1 MIDLHKIRFIR
12 NDRVILDDVT
22 LTMKPGEHWVILG
35 RNGSGKTTLLEMING
50 YTFPTSGTITVA
62 GQKYGEVDIREV
74 RKQIGYMS
82 QSLFEKFVLRDP
94 VWEIVASGQFAF
106 LRIYHKLPQETIE
119 QCEQVLEQ
127 LRILH
132 LKDQPLGSLSQG
144 ERKKVM
150 LARSLMQ
157 KPKLLILDEP
167 CSGLDL
173 YEREKFLSDIQG
185 LENEE
190 LQMVYV
196 THHSEEII
204 PIFTHVALLHE
215 GRLVAAGAKKDIL
228 TQEHLAKIYD
238 MELKVDWDGGRPWIK
253 V

>member
-1 MIDLHKIRFIR
+1 MIDLHNIRFIR
-12 NDRVILDDVT
+12 HKRVILDDVT
-22 LTMKPGEHWVILG
+22 LSMKPGEHWVILG
-35 RNGSGKTTLLEMING
+35 RNGSGKTTILEMLNG
-50 YTFPTSGTITVA
+50 YTFPTSGTITVL
-62 GQKYGEVDIREV
+62 GQRYGEVDVREV

-94 VWEIVASGQFAF
+94 VWEIVASGPYGF

-119 QCEQVLEQ
+119 QCEQMMEQ
-127 LRILH
+127 LGIIH

-150 LARSLMQ
+150 LARILMQ

-173 YEREKFLSDIQG
+173 YEREKFLEDIQR
-185 LENEE
+185 LENED

-204 PIFTHVALLHE
+204 PIFTHAALLHN
-215 GRLVAAGAKKDIL
+215 GRLIAAGEKSDIL
-228 TQEHLAKIYD
+228 TPEHLSKLY
-238 MELKVDWDGGRPWIK
+238 ELPLIVDWDRGRPWLK